1 MATLNEK
8 KTCSERMENFRRF
21 VWNPETRLFMG
32 RSLINWVWISLYYLA
47 FYVVMTGLFALSIYC
62 LMRTVNPYEPDYQ
75 DQLKS
80 PGVTLRPDVYGDR
93 GLRIYYNVSDN
104 KTWEGLVTTL
114 RTFLEA
120 YTPAAQHL
128 NINCTSD
135 TYFFQETF
143 DGPNKTKLSC
153 KFTSDMLQNCS
164 GIADP
169 TFGFPEGKPCF
180 IIKMN
185 RIIKFLPGN
194 GTAPRVDCTYVV
206 GVRGLSLKNLKHCK
220 SYRLAYNCPAN
231 KDFLLAAQGDE
242 SRPLEVDY
250 YPVNGTFNLHYF
262 PYYGKKAQPSYSNP
276 LVAVKFLNITR
287 NVEVKI
293 VCKIIG
299 AGITFDNVHDPYE
312 GKVEFKLKIED

>member
-8 KTCSERMENFRRF
+8 KTCSERMADFRRF
-21 VWNPETRLFMG
+21 VWNPETKLFMG
-32 RSLINWVWISLYYLA
+32 RSLINWVWIILYYLA
-47 FYVVMTGLFALSIYC
+47 FYVVMSGLFALSIYS
-62 LMRTVNPYEPDYQ
+62 LMRTINPYEPDYQ

-80 PGVTLRPDVYGDR
+80 P
-93 GLRIYYNVSDN
+93 
-104 KTWEGLVTTL
+104 
-114 RTFLEA
+114 A

-128 NINCTSD
+128 NINCTNN
-135 TYFFQETF
+135 TYFIQDTF

-164 GIADP
+164 GITDP

-185 RIIKFLPGN
+185 RIIKFYPGN
-194 GTAPRVDCTYVV
+194 GTAPRVNCTYV
-206 GVRGLSLKNLKHCK
+206 
-220 SYRLAYNCPAN
+220 
-231 KDFLLAAQGDE
+231 DEELL
-242 SRPLEVDY
+242 PLEADY
-250 YPVNGTFNLHYF
+250 YPVNGTFSLHYF

-293 VCKIIG
+293 VCKVIG
-299 AGITFDNVHDPYE
+299 AGITYNVHDPYE